1 VIEGEP
7 GGGDCPM
14 EGDALGAGVP
24 PNGMVFDTVPN
35 APGATPVAVV
45 ELAGGGGGGGAHTA
59 DDIAGEPA
67 VVCVQAGAAPLAT

>member
-1 VIEGEP
+1 
-7 GGGDCPM
+7 M